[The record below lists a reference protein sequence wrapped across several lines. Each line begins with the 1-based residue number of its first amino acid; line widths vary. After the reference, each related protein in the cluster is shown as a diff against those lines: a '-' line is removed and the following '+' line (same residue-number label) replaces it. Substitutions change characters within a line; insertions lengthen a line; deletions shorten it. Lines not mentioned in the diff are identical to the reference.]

1 MKTSNARGS
10 LETRNPSRPGAPGFS
25 LIELLVVIAII
36 AILAALLLP
45 AIARSKEQG
54 NRVACLNNL
63 KQLGLAWVMYADDH
77 DGRLPPNNFVWNVDT
92 GEPILE
98 EDSWC
103 PNNTRQDTDTRN
115 LERGVLFPY
124 VKEARLYRCPADRSK
139 IEDAAGNPLP
149 QLRTRSYNMSLDI
162 NNKVVYK
169 SFKRYSEIQKP
180 PPSKFMVFMEV
191 HEDGIVDSLFGV
203 PQINGAYDGNWFDLP
218 ANRHGEGAVLSF
230 ADGHAERWQWRYPK
244 KFTQLLQP
252 VANEDDRADLRR
264 VQAVTRQGNLP

>member
-1 MKTSNARGS
+1 MTSHIPNQPKTRFPNKPADS
-10 LETRNPSRPGAPGFS
+10 GFS

-45 AIARSKEQG
+45 AITRSKEQG
-54 NRVACLNNL
+54 YRVACLNNL

-77 DGRLPPNNFVWNVDT
+77 DGILPPNNFVWNVDT
-92 GEPILE
+92 GRPILE

-103 PNNTRQDTDTRN
+103 PNNTRRDADTRN
-115 LERGVLFPY
+115 VERGVLFPY
-124 VKEARLYRCPADRSK
+124 VKEPRLYRCPADRSQ

-149 QLRTRSYNMSLDI
+149 KLRTRSYNMSLDI
-162 NNKVVYK
+162 NNKVVARSY
-169 SFKRYSEIQKP
+169 KRYSEIQKP
-180 PPSKFMVFMEV
+180 PPAQFLVFMEV

-203 PQINGAYDGNWFDLP
+203 PQINSHYDGNWFDLP

-252 VANEDDRADLRR
+252 VANSEDLADLRR
-264 VQAVTRQGNLP
+264 VQSVTRQPLVP